1 MSPDTELNG
10 NIPRY
15 IVFGKTTNHKTMY
28 IMIPATLFK
37 EGTEHLDTYVTR
49 WKELVR
55 LQKLITVNSYSGKG
69 LGGNGDR
76 NFLILC

>member
-1 MSPDTELNG
+1 
-10 NIPRY
+10 
-15 IVFGKTTNHKTMY
+15 MY

-37 EGTEHLDTYVTR
+37 EGTEHLDTYVNR